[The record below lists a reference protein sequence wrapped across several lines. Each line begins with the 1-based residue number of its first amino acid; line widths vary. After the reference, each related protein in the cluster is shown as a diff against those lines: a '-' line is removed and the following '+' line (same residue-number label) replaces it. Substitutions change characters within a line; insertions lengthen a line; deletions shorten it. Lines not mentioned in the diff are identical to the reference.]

1 MRERVLII
9 DDDATVLEDL
19 RQRLNPAGVVVEAA
33 GDGFS
38 AIEKL
43 RDANYGAVVL
53 DPMIRHRLNG
63 FAVLNFIELEQ
74 PEIIDHLFL
83 LTGMSEQT
91 IARAAPAVRDR
102 LFRKPADASRIAD
115 AILAM
120 MHRNKS
126 NRRMVSI
133 LIVEDD
139 VQTAHA
145 MRAIVEALGYD
156 VVIARGG
163 REALD
168 CLATGDYAAIML
180 DLVLPDIDGF
190 EVLDHLRKEMPGVL
204 SHLIVTTGMPERYVG
219 DFDASQIC
227 AVMQKPIDAGALSL
241 HLARC
246 VEVH

>member
-9 DDDATVLEDL
+9 DDDAGMLEDL
-19 RQRLNPAGVVVEAA
+19 RQRLNPAGVLVEAA
-33 GDGFS
+33 GDGYS

-43 RDANYGAVVL
+43 RDEKYNAVVL

-83 LTGMSEQT
+83 LTGMTEQT
-91 IARAAPAVRDR
+91 IARTAPSVRDR

-115 AILAM
+115 AILAT
-120 MHRNKS
+120 MHRKKS
-126 NRRMVSI
+126 NRRMINI

-139 VQTAHA
+139 EQTAQA
-145 MRAIVEALGYD
+145 MRSIVETLGYD
-156 VVIARGG
+156 VVLARGG
-163 REALD
+163 REALE

-180 DLVLPDIDGF
+180 DLVLPDLDGF
-190 EVLDHLRKEMPGVL
+190 AVLDQLRREMPGVL

-219 DFDASQIC
+219 GLDVSQIC
-227 AVMQKPIDAGALSL
+227 AVMQKPIDPGVLSRC
-241 HLARC
+241 LAHC
-246 VEVH
+246 AEQQ